1 MNEFIG
7 ATEFRKYLD
16 EQESEIRALLT
27 ELGLAK

>member
-7 ATEFRKYLD
+7 AAEFRKYLE
-16 EQESEIRALLT
+16 EQHSEIKALLT